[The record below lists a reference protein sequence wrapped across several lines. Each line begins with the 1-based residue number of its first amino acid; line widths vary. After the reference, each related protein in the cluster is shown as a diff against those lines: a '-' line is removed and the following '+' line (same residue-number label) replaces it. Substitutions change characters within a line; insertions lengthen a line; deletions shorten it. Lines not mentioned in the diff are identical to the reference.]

1 MTSCRRMRAAIIAVV
16 RRQASEAERLCLEKH
31 LTTCRSCRAEKA
43 RWLLMERL
51 EQPDPPRLSQD
62 ARARIL
68 CHVTDLPEPE
78 VVEERKARRLMPA
91 LAGGTLAVALAVA
104 LLVVLPGGR
113 RSAARLAGHGGN
125 DRAQPASPAMER
137 TIAIRAKTAGTLD
150 AGRAHIL
157 YEAGAD
163 LCVQPGGREVE
174 LFAGEIDVE
183 VAPGGPRFRVL
194 TPRFTVEVL
203 GTRFIVRL
211 DRVQTIHGV
220 VRVAEPD
227 AAGARQLA
235 LVRAGQVWIC
245 PDALPGA
252 ELASPTALDPSR
264 GGAPAPRPNTD
275 FQASTAIR
283 DQGRGQDLPAGVLL
297 ASEASPATESMRA
310 VHAPPS
316 ESGVAAEGAHPSE
329 KAMLARREISAGPR
343 ARSVDELLS
352 DARAALAAGN
362 IGHARECVASA
373 LRARPRPRQRAMA
386 ELLSADTMLVE
397 SRYDDA
403 LTAYRSMMDRFA
415 SYPEG
420 ETAAFA
426 LAQLLSERGPQDRAQ
441 QALERYLERYPAGRF
456 AAEVEKK
463 LANTTPQ

>member
-16 RRQASEAERLCLEKH
+16 RRQATEAERLCLEKH
-31 LTTCRSCRAEKA
+31 LTTCRSCRADKA
-43 RWLLMERL
+43 RWLLIERL

-68 CHVTDLPEPE
+68 GHLTDLPDPE
-78 VVEERKARRLMPA
+78 VVVERKARRLLPA
-91 LAGGTLAVALAVA
+91 LTGGTLAVAIAVA
-104 LLVVLPGGR
+104 LLVVLPGDHRGAVER
-113 RSAARLAGHGGN
+113 AASGG
-125 DRAQPASPAMER
+125 DHESQPASPAPGR
-137 TIAIRAKTAGTLD
+137 AIAIQAKTAGTLD
-150 AGRAHIL
+150 AGRAHIQ
-157 YEAGAD
+157 YEAGAA
-163 LCVQPGGREVE
+163 LRVQPGGREVE

-183 VAPGGPRFRVL
+183 VTPGGPRFRVL

-211 DRVQTIHGV
+211 DRVRTVHGV

-235 LVRAGQVWIC
+235 LVGAGQTWIC
-245 PDALPGA
+245 PDSSASAG
-252 ELASPTALDPSR
+252 LASATTHGPGPTTRPS
-264 GGAPAPRPNTD
+264 
-275 FQASTAIR
+275 ASLPPSATLRA
-283 DQGRGQDLPAGVLL
+283 QGQGESLPAAAL
-297 ASEASPATESMRA
+297 ADNEGSPTMEQTQAGI
-310 VHAPPS
+310 APPS
-316 ESGVAAEGAHPSE
+316 ASGVAEGSARPSE
-329 KAMLARREISAGPR
+329 RTPVARREVLAGSR
-343 ARSVDELLS
+343 VRSVDELLS

-362 IGHARECVASA
+362 TDHARDCVTSA
-373 LRARPRPRQRAMA
+373 LRARPKPRQRAMA

-403 LTAYRSMMDRFA
+403 LTAYRGMMDRFA

-441 QALERYLERYPAGRF
+441 QALERYLARYPTGRF
-456 AAEVEKK
+456 AAEVKKK
-463 LANTTPQ
+463 LANATPR

>member
-16 RRQASEAERLCLEKH
+16 RRQATEAERLCLEKH

-68 CHVTDLPEPE
+68 CHLTDLPEPE
-78 VVEERKARRLMPA
+78 VVNERKARHLLPA
-91 LAGGTLAVALAVA
+91 LAGALAVATAVA
-104 LLVVLPGGR
+104 LLVVLPGGQ
-113 RSAARLAGHGGN
+113 RSAVERAGRGDN
-125 DRAQPASPAMER
+125 ALLASPAMGR
-137 TIAIRAKTAGTLD
+137 AIAIQAKTAGTID

-157 YEAGAD
+157 YGPGAA
-163 LCVQPGGREVE
+163 LRVQPGAREVE

-194 TPRFTVEVL
+194 TPHFTVEVL
-203 GTRFIVRL
+203 GTRFIVGL
-211 DRVQTIHGV
+211 DRVRTVHGV

-235 LVRAGQVWIC
+235 LVRAGQIWVC
-245 PDALPGA
+245 PDSLPSA
-252 ELASPTALDPSR
+252 ELASPTAHGPS
-264 GGAPAPRPNTD
+264 PAETPVAQPSSNL
-275 FQASTAIR
+275 QASAAIHAQ
-283 DQGRGQDLPAGVLL
+283 DQGTNLPEHTLVARNGSPALEQTQAVNAPPS
-297 ASEASPATESMRA
+297 ASEAMAEST
-310 VHAPPS
+310 PPS
-316 ESGVAAEGAHPSE
+316 EKTPV
-329 KAMLARREISAGPR
+329 ARREVGSR
-343 ARSVDELLS
+343 AHSVDELLS

-362 IGHARECVASA
+362 TNHARECVASA
-373 LRARPRPRQRAMA
+373 LRARPKPRQRAMA

-397 SRYDDA
+397 SRYDAA

-415 SYPEG
+415 NYPEG

-441 QALERYLERYPAGRF
+441 QALEHYLARYPAGRF
-456 AAEVEKK
+456 AEEVEKK
-463 LANTTPQ
+463 LTHTTPQ